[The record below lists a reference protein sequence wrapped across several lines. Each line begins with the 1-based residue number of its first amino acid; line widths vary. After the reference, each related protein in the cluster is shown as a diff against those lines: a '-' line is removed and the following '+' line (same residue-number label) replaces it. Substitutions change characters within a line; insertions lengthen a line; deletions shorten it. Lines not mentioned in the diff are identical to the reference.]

1 MMIIVNG
8 DGDGKN
14 EDSDEDEDEDDIN
27 GPYTYIKSHL
37 DVSITKLRDGA
48 IATSGAS
55 TGKRVRGTRCHLF
68 VTIAISM
75 IIMRSIV
82 SKNIKFV
89 DDFDWFQCV

>member
-1 MMIIVNG
+1 MKMKTRMTSMAHIYQIPPVCKCN
-8 DGDGKN
+8 N
-14 EDSDEDEDEDDIN
+14 R
-27 GPYTYIKSHL
+27 SHL
-37 DVSITKLRDGA
+37 NISITKLRDGA

-68 VTIAISM
+68 VTIAIIM